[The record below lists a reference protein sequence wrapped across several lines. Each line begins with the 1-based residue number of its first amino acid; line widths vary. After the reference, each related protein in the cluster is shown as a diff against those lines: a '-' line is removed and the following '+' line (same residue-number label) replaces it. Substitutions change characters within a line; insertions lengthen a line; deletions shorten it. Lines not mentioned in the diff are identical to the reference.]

1 MNDFPAPDYAE
12 EINSAYA
19 QGCAGAEAAVAHIVR
34 CGALLIA
41 QKGRMKHGEFMP
53 WVEKHCKF
61 SHDSANHYMRVAA
74 NPNYEHARNLSLRQ
88 LLDKP
93 KPKPPPPTTP
103 QPDSAQAAKQSDS
116 SPSPPPHK
124 PAAKEKA
131 AQSPVEEVRESDR
144 ARFKRLLEKAIQ
156 KINDAMQVSYR
167 EQLAKGIQAA
177 FDERYGDYD
186 SKLRDREREVGLH
199 EKAQAGALKDISQL
213 MTYDDYKLI
222 LSCLH
227 PDKPDRDPARLSRA
241 FQIFRPLDKTVNLG
255 LGIAELRRRHWE
267 FMSRHYNANAQT
279 NKNNRKK

>member
-103 QPDSAQAAKQSDS
+103 Q
-116 SPSPPPHK
+116 
-124 PAAKEKA
+124 
-131 AQSPVEEVRESDR
+131 
-144 ARFKRLLEKAIQ
+144 
-156 KINDAMQVSYR
+156 
-167 EQLAKGIQAA
+167 
-177 FDERYGDYD
+177 
-186 SKLRDREREVGLH
+186 
-199 EKAQAGALKDISQL
+199 
-213 MTYDDYKLI
+213 
-222 LSCLH
+222 
-227 PDKPDRDPARLSRA
+227 
-241 FQIFRPLDKTVNLG
+241 
-255 LGIAELRRRHWE
+255 RRRQSNPTLPHRPRRINRQRRRKPPNRQ
-267 FMSRHYNANAQT
+267 SRRCASRIGRASNDY
-279 NKNNRKK
+279 